1 MIVSLAVLSTA
12 LLFGGMTLYSF
23 AFAAFLFKALPAK
36 TAGEALR
43 RAFPWF
49 YAFVIAT
56 SAAAALL
63 WWPRAAVF
71 AAVMAAVAVTTVP
84 VRQILMPAI
93 NRATDAGLRQ
103 RFKWL
108 HGLSV
113 VITLGHIAATGWL
126 LSNFAHVATQL
137 TQRHP

>member
-1 MIVSLAVLSTA
+1 MISSFAVLSTA

-23 AFAAFLFKALPAK
+23 GFAAFLFSALPAK
-36 TAGEALR
+36 TAGEVLR

-49 YAFVIAT
+49 YGFVIAT
-56 SAAAALL
+56 AALAALL
-63 WWPRAAVF
+63 WWPQNAVY
-71 AAVMAAVAVTTVP
+71 ALVMAAVAITTVP
-84 VRQILMPAI
+84 ARQWLMPAI

-113 VITLGHIAATGWL
+113 LVTVGHIAATGWL
-126 LSNFAHVATQL
+126 LAKLV
-137 TQRHP
+137 

>member
-1 MIVSLAVLSTA
+1 MILSLAVLSTA

-23 AFAAFLFKALPAK
+23 GFAAILFSTLPAK
-36 TAGEALR
+36 TAGETLR

-56 SAAAALL
+56 AVVAALL
-63 WWPRAAVF
+63 WWPLNPVF
-71 AAVMAAVAVTTVP
+71 AGVMAAVAITTVP
-84 VRQILMPAI
+84 VRQVLMPAI

-113 VITLGHIAATGWL
+113 LVTLAHIAGTGWL
-126 LSNFAHVATQL
+126 LTKLA
-137 TQRHP
+137 

>member
-1 MIVSLAVLSTA
+1 MILSLAVLSTA
-12 LLFGGMTLYSF
+12 LLFGGMTLYAF
-23 AFAAFLFKALPAK
+23 GFAAFLFTAMPAK

-43 RAFPWF
+43 RAFPSF

-63 WWPRAAVF
+63 WWPRDAVF
-71 AAVMAAVAVTTVP
+71 AAVMAVVAITTVP
-84 VRQILMPAI
+84 VRQLLMPAI
-93 NRATDAGLRQ
+93 NRATDTGQRQ

-113 VITLGHIAATGWL
+113 VVTLGHIAATGWL
-126 LSNFAHVATQL
+126 LSTLA
-137 TQRHP
+137 

>member
-12 LLFGGMTLYSF
+12 LLFGGMTLYSL

>member
-1 MIVSLAVLSTA
+1 MIFSLAVLSTS

-23 AFAAFLFKALPAK
+23 GFAAFLFTALPAK
-36 TAGEALR
+36 TAGETLR

-49 YAFVIAT
+49 YVFVIAT
-56 SAAAALL
+56 SAAAAAL
-63 WWPRAAVF
+63 WWPHNAVF
-71 AAVMAAVAVTTVP
+71 ASVMAAVAITTVP
-84 VRQILMPAI
+84 VRQFLMPAI

-113 VITLGHIAATGWL
+113 LVTLGHIAATGWL
-126 LSNFAHVATQL
+126 LANLA
-137 TQRHP
+137 

>member
-1 MIVSLAVLSTA
+1 MMTSLAVLSTA

-23 AFAAFLFKALPAK
+23 GFAAFLFTALPAK

-49 YAFVIAT
+49 YAFVIVT
-56 SAAAALL
+56 SAVAAAL
-63 WWPRAAVF
+63 WWPRDEVF
-71 AAVMAAVAVTTVP
+71 AGVMAAVAVTTVP

-93 NRATDAGLRQ
+93 NRATDAGQRQ
-103 RFKWL
+103 RFNRL

-113 VITLGHIAATGWL
+113 VITVGHIAATGWL
-126 LSNFAHVATQL
+126 LSRL
-137 TQRHP
+137 G

>member
-1 MIVSLAVLSTA
+1 MTVSLAVLSTA

-63 WWPRAAVF
+63 WWPRDAVF
-71 AAVMAAVAVTTVP
+71 VAVMAAVAVTTVP
-84 VRQILMPAI
+84 VRQILMPAM

-103 RFKWL
+103 RFKCR

-113 VITLGHIAATGWL
+113 VITLGDIAATGWP
-126 LSNFAHVATQL
+126 LSNFAYIATQL
-137 TQRHP
+137 NQRHP

>member
-1 MIVSLAVLSTA
+1 MMLSLAVLSTA

-23 AFAAFLFKALPAK
+23 GFAAFLFTALPAK
-36 TAGEALR
+36 TAGDALR

-49 YAFVIAT
+49 YTFVIAT
-56 SAAAALL
+56 SAAAAVL
-63 WWPRAAVF
+63 WWARDAVF
-71 AAVMAAVAVTTVP
+71 AAVMAAVAITTVP

-108 HGLSV
+108 HGMSV
-113 VITLGHIAATGWL
+113 VVTLGHIAATGWL
-126 LSNFAHVATQL
+126 LSKLA
-137 TQRHP
+137 

>member
-1 MIVSLAVLSTA
+1 MVLSLAVLCTA

-23 AFAAFLFKALPAK
+23 GFAAFLFKALPTK

-49 YAFVIAT
+49 YAFVIVT

-63 WWPRAAVF
+63 WWPRDAVF

-113 VITLGHIAATGWL
+113 VVTLGHIAATGWL
-126 LSNFAHVATQL
+126 LSNLA
-137 TQRHP
+137 